1 MDESSETE
9 NPKEVNE
16 SQFFEENNLYISG
29 KIFKQSLSKINI
41 EFDEIENLFKKEEF
55 QSLNLKDELSIDDIK
70 INSLEEDVENIIK
83 TTTSSISDIKN
94 KNKKIFILKND
105 KKEQDDINNNK
116 INEITNPNN
125 SNIKENEEMIEE
137 NDEPNNINN
146 NKKKVNYLR
155 NEAKILEETISKLT
169 MTDYQT
175 LKKEKFKD
183 CNLNSFLFFKNC
195 KKEIGKENNY
205 IFNYRDNFLNDM
217 TKIDQLFFQDYFKP
231 NISQTKSKDINL
243 IYEFS
248 IYHPVKNVKTQQI
261 SILGD
266 GVLKQLKEKI
276 YCVLDEIQGDYTPS
290 FFFFEKVFYDDY
302 IFPNGKY
309 QEPLSHKISQLKL
322 EKMTLKEYQQDLN
335 YGINNDNNNNDL
347 ESKFSKYEKNLYCDT
362 NSIVFNKSHS
372 YESLNMNN
380 IKIEDISLRIGYP
393 YIFRHIESCDHVII
407 LNDIRVMDKYDNFRE
422 KDEKAVVT
430 YQKKL
435 KRKKCDACQFYYA
448 KFISIND
455 IVKGD
460 MNNALF
466 LCDYCLKKLHESEL
480 VDNNT
485 SNLKLIP
492 YFHN

>member
-1 MDESSETE
+1 MNDSSDSES
-9 NPKEVNE
+9 PKDVNE
-16 SQFFEENNLYISG
+16 SQIFEENNLYISG
-29 KIFKQSLSKINI
+29 KVFKQSLLKINT
-41 EFDEIENLFKKEEF
+41 EFDELEKLFKKEVFNSFDIKE
-55 QSLNLKDELSIDDIK
+55 ELSIDDIK
-70 INSLEEDVENIIK
+70 INSLEEDVETIIK
-83 TTTSSISDIKN
+83 KTINSVSENKS
-94 KNKKIFILKND
+94 KNKKIFVLKNE
-105 KKEQDDINNNK
+105 KEKN
-116 INEITNPNN
+116 
-125 SNIKENEEMIEE
+125 NEEEINKEKEKDQEE
-137 NDEPNNINN
+137 NIINTN
-146 NKKKVNYLR
+146 NKKKINYLR
-155 NEAKILEETISKLT
+155 NEAKVLEETISKLNL
-169 MTDYQT
+169 TDYQT

-183 CNLNSFLFFKNC
+183 CNLNSLIFFKNS

-231 NISQTKSKDINL
+231 NLSYNSSTNINL

-261 SILGD
+261 SIQGD

-276 YCVLDEIQGDYTPS
+276 YCVLDEIQGETPS
-290 FFFFEKVFYDDY
+290 FFFLEKVFYDD
-302 IFPNGKY
+302 FFFVNGKFT
-309 QEPLSHKISQLKL
+309 EPLSTKISQLKL
-322 EKMTLKEYQQDLN
+322 EKLTLKEYQNELN
-335 YGINNDNNNNDL
+335 YGKSNQNNENKNT
-347 ESKFSKYEKNLYCDT
+347 ESKFNKYEKNLYCDN
-362 NSIVFNKSHS
+362 NSLLFNKSHS

-380 IKIEDISLRIGYP
+380 VKIEDIPLRIGYP
-393 YIFRHIESCDHVII
+393 YIFRHIDSCDHVII

-422 KDEKAVVT
+422 KDEKAIVT

-455 IVKGD
+455 IVKGNV
-460 MNNALF
+460 NNALF
-466 LCDYCLKKLHESEL
+466 LCDYCLKKLHETEL

>member
-1 MDESSETE
+1 MNDSSDSE
-9 NPKEVNE
+9 NPKDINE
-16 SQFFEENNLYISG
+16 SQIFEENNLYISG
-29 KIFKQSLSKINI
+29 KVFKQSLIKINT
-41 EFDEIENLFKKEEF
+41 EFDELEKLFKKEEF
-55 QSLNLKDELSIDDIK
+55 NSFDIKEELSIDDIK

-83 TTTSSISDIKN
+83 KTINSVSDNKQ
-94 KNKKIFILKND
+94 KNKKIFVLKNE
-105 KKEQDDINNNK
+105 KEKN
-116 INEITNPNN
+116 
-125 SNIKENEEMIEE
+125 NEEEINKEKEKDQEE
-137 NDEPNNINN
+137 NIINPN
-146 NKKKVNYLR
+146 NKKKINYLR
-155 NEAKILEETISKLT
+155 NEAKVLEETISKLNL
-169 MTDYQT
+169 TDYQT

-183 CNLNSFLFFKNC
+183 CNLNSLIFFKNS

-231 NISQTKSKDINL
+231 NLSYNSSTNINL

-261 SILGD
+261 SIQGD

-276 YCVLDEIQGDYTPS
+276 YCVLDEIQGETPS
-290 FFFFEKVFYDDY
+290 FFFLEKVFYDD
-302 IFPNGKY
+302 FFFVNGKFT
-309 QEPLSHKISQLKL
+309 EPLSTKISQLKL
-322 EKMTLKEYQQDLN
+322 EKLTLKEYQNDLN
-335 YGINNDNNNNDL
+335 YGKSNQISDNKNT
-347 ESKFSKYEKNLYCDT
+347 ESKFNKYEKNLYCD
-362 NSIVFNKSHS
+362 NNALIFNKSHS

-380 IKIEDISLRIGYP
+380 IKIEDIPLRIGYP
-393 YIFRHIESCDHVII
+393 YIFRHIDSCDHVII

-422 KDEKAVVT
+422 KDEKAIVT

-455 IVKGD
+455 IVKGNV
-460 MNNALF
+460 NNALF
-466 LCDYCLKKLHESEL
+466 LCDYCLKKLHETEL